1 MNIAAGDNCVLM
13 VVISQKFA
21 LLTHFCIADVVFLL
35 RRYNYRRANGG
46 EQFTGSKCNWS
57 AGSKRDET
65 SRTGERGKNKIWA
78 TKKKKKEGKEE
89 GEKIYCTENI
99 LHTYVYIN
107 SFLIPV
113 RPITFAGVA

>member
-78 TKKKKKEGKEE
+78 TKKKKRR
-89 GEKIYCTENI
+89 EKKRERKYIAQRIYYIRMYI
-99 LHTYVYIN
+99 LIR
-107 SFLIPV
+107 S
-113 RPITFAGVA
+113 